1 MSETTV
7 ITTKF
12 FVSGLISD
20 RVAGFIRNSIQ
31 DGVLKKN
38 DKIDVLA
45 LAKQLSVS
53 KTPVREALRLL
64 EAQGVVEIV
73 PRRGAFVREFD
84 ARTFVDVANLRSV
97 LEGLAVR
104 LAMKNADQ
112 SQWIAQLRR
121 STNDM
126 RKSRDGASLNE
137 LHSEFHR
144 ILTQASGNSLLNEAI
159 SRLQAQV
166 TTFIN
171 VIHELYDD
179 PAAMADEHE
188 GVIDVI
194 VAGDVAAAGALC
206 ELHVQEG
213 LARLQAFWKDKG

>member
-1 MSETTV
+1 MSKTTV
-7 ITTKF
+7 NATEF
-12 FVSGLISD
+12 LVSDLISH
-20 RVAGFIRNSIQ
+20 RVAGFLRSAIR

-38 DKIDVLA
+38 DKIDELA

-53 KTPVREALRLL
+53 KTPVREALRVL
-64 EAQGVVEIV
+64 EAQGLVEIV
-73 PRRGAFVREFD
+73 PRRGAFVKGFD
-84 ARTFVDVANLRSV
+84 SKTFADVANLRSA

-126 RKSRDGASLNE
+126 RRSRGGASLNE
-137 LHSEFHR
+137 LHSKFHR
-144 ILTQASGNSLLNEAI
+144 ILTQASGNSHLNEAI
-159 SRLQAQV
+159 LRLQAQV

-179 PAAMADEHE
+179 PAAMADEHD
-188 GVIDVI
+188 GVVDVI
-194 VAGDVAAAGALC
+194 ITGDAAAAGALV
-206 ELHVQEG
+206 ELHVQDG
-213 LARLQAFWKDKG
+213 LVRLKDYWKDMG

>member
-1 MSETTV
+1 MSETAV
-7 ITTKF
+7 ITTDF
-12 FVSGLISD
+12 LVSDLISD
-20 RVAGFIRNSIQ
+20 RVAAFIRNAIR
-31 DGVLKKN
+31 DGVLKN
-38 DKIDVLA
+38 NNKIDELA
-45 LAKQLSVS
+45 LAQQLSVS

-64 EAQGVVEIV
+64 EAQGLVEIV
-73 PRRGAFVREFD
+73 PRRGVFVREFD
-84 ARTFVDVANLRSV
+84 SSTFVDVANLRAV

-104 LAMKNADQ
+104 LTMKNADQ

-126 RKSRDGASLNE
+126 RKSRGGVSLNE

-159 SRLQAQV
+159 SRLQAQFA
-166 TTFIN
+166 TFIN

-179 PAAMADEHE
+179 PAVMADEHE

-194 VAGDVAAAGALC
+194 VAGDVAAAGALV
-206 ELHVQEG
+206 EQHVQEG
-213 LARLQAFWKDKG
+213 LSRLQAWWKDKG